1 MSGLSKISI
10 GVLGALLCATPAMAQ
25 GGKRH
30 GGPPPQGSGQRPP
43 GPHFGDWLR
52 KNLNTPPALQQKELE
67 SDPKFQKLPPERQE
81 KLKQRLQWF
90 NSLTPDQ
97 QQKILNRTEKWEHM
111 TPEQHQQAKALFDR
125 MRGMPDERRN
135 AIRQQMRAFND
146 MSPDQQQK
154 FVNSDQYKK
163 EFSPD
168 ERDVMQQWLKFRD
181 SNTESATPSL
191 DDPPK

>member
-10 GVLGALLCATPAMAQ
+10 WVIGAALCITPAMA
-25 GGKRH
+25 H
-30 GGPPPQGSGQRPP
+30 GQRGGQRPP

-52 KNLNTPPALQQKELE
+52 KNLNTPPAQQQKELE
-67 SDPKFQKLPPERQE
+67 SDPKFKNLPPERQE

-125 MRGMPDERRN
+125 MRAMPDERRN

-146 MSPDQQQK
+146 MNSDQRQK

-181 SNTESATPSL
+181 TNTESATPTL
-191 DDPPK
+191 DDVQK